1 MNNTFYSKNDY
12 RNYIA
17 HFGVKG
23 MKWGVRRY
31 QNANGSYTSAGKRR
45 YGVGDGQSYSP
56 VGRRG
61 GGSASPDQ
69 RTARRARL
77 KKAAL
82 AVGGAAALAGAGYL
96 AYKHNKGFR
105 NAVQGARDFAKEA
118 KFQAQVRGEN
128 AAYVAKKGISNGIKN
143 APGNIR
149 QAGRNLRTGALRTAG
164 QVVYSRPG
172 QAVGRVAGK
181 AAGGIRGAAS
191 GLAKRARLGAQGL
204 GDVAKEAKFQAQVRG
219 ENAAYVAKKGISN
232 GIKNAPGN
240 IRQAGRNLR
249 TGALRTAG
257 QVVYGKPG
265 QAVGKAAGSVRGA
278 ASGLAKKARLGGQG
292 LGDIA
297 KEARFQA
304 QVRGENAAYVA
315 KKGIKN
321 AAKNATSASY
331 WRQAGRNARTGAL
344 RTAGKVYNAVNDA
357 HVGRNVRSGAVKAAG
372 RVRNAVN
379 SIPNT
384 PRNRN
389 IARAVGGVVGGAA
402 GYAAGRAARNAYDNR
417 RANKEREANNGRRR
431 RR

>member
-105 NAVQGARDFAKEA
+105 NAVQGARDF
-118 KFQAQVRGEN
+118 
-128 AAYVAKKGISNGIKN
+128 
-143 APGNIR
+143 
-149 QAGRNLRTGALRTAG
+149 
-164 QVVYSRPG
+164 
-172 QAVGRVAGK
+172 
-181 AAGGIRGAAS
+181 
-191 GLAKRARLGAQGL
+191 
-204 GDVAKEAKFQAQVRG
+204 AKEAKFQAQVRG